1 MTNRKQKVL
10 DHLKA
15 LGAAPK
21 RSLGQ
26 NFLIGDVIIQKVTDL
41 AKKSKCKQII
51 EIGPGLGA
59 LTEDLR
65 QLGRPFRVLEMDR
78 QFSAHW
84 RAEGLEVLEGD
95 ALKAD
100 WHSLELSDCLLVSNL
115 PYQISSSLV
124 VERSLEPAGL
134 SEMILMFQKEVAQR
148 LRAEPKTKSYGLL
161 TVIAQAA
168 WEVRTVCDA
177 GPREFFPPPNV
188 ASRVLHFQKSRQFD
202 GDWGFFLKI
211 LKAGFAKRR
220 KYLLSNLNSVILER
234 NLSAKDLVGSLEA
247 MGHSQ
252 QVRAEELSVQH
263 WVQLA
268 RQLCQ

>member
-1 MTNRKQKVL
+1 
-10 DHLKA
+10 
-15 LGAAPK
+15 
-21 RSLGQ
+21 
-26 NFLIGDVIIQKVTDL
+26 
-41 AKKSKCKQII
+41 
-51 EIGPGLGA
+51 
-59 LTEDLR
+59 
-65 QLGRPFRVLEMDR
+65 
-78 QFSAHW
+78 
-84 RAEGLEVLEGD
+84 
-95 ALKAD
+95 
-100 WHSLELSDCLLVSNL
+100 
-115 PYQISSSLV
+115 
-124 VERSLEPAGL
+124 
-134 SEMILMFQKEVAQR
+134 
-148 LRAEPKTKSYGLL
+148 
-161 TVIAQAA
+161 
-168 WEVRTVCDA
+168 
-177 GPREFFPPPNV
+177 V